1 MVQTTTLETKFR
13 NIYII
18 CVIKLIQNYSMLS
31 QLSSL
36 DMGWNFDLS
45 SEKVLLQFTELSQT
59 SLVRNLTS
67 LEHLDL
73 TLVNIS
79 STVPNIFANLSTLT
93 SLHLNIVLQI
103 TQENIELILGFGC
116 RKQTTT
122 TQPSKNSSSIS
133 WCPKQHKNKDIHYTC

>member
-1 MVQTTTLETKFR
+1 
-13 NIYII
+13 
-18 CVIKLIQNYSMLS
+18 MLS

-45 SEKVLLQFTELSQT
+45 SEKVLLQLTELSLT
-59 SLVRNLTS
+59 SLVRNLTN

-79 STVPNIFANLSTLT
+79 STVPNIFANLSTLR

-103 TQENIELILGFGC
+103 TQENIELILVFGC
-116 RKQTTT
+116 RK
-122 TQPSKNSSSIS
+122 
-133 WCPKQHKNKDIHYTC
+133 

>member
-1 MVQTTTLETKFR
+1 
-13 NIYII
+13 
-18 CVIKLIQNYSMLS
+18 MLS

-45 SEKVLLQFTELSQT
+45 SEKVLLQLTELSLT

-79 STVPNIFANLSTLT
+79 STVLNIFANLSTLR
-93 SLHLNIVLQI
+93 SLHLNIVSQI

-116 RKQTTT
+116 RK
-122 TQPSKNSSSIS
+122 
-133 WCPKQHKNKDIHYTC
+133 

>member
-1 MVQTTTLETKFR
+1 
-13 NIYII
+13 
-18 CVIKLIQNYSMLS
+18 MLS

-103 TQENIELILGFGC
+103 TQENIELILAFGC
-116 RKQTTT
+116 RK
-122 TQPSKNSSSIS
+122 
-133 WCPKQHKNKDIHYTC
+133 